1 MNFAMIGHGLK
12 FAAIKGGFLLRKY
25 APQILTGTGIAGFVA
40 TVAVGCKSTLK
51 AEDILEEHEKM
62 IGMAN
67 EAYEKSEPGQYTE
80 DDYNKDLF
88 KAKRKTFF
96 KFVKL
101 YAPTVTL
108 GVASIACILSSH
120 HMMATRNAAIAAAYK
135 AGEAAFRAYRKN
147 VVDEFGEEVDKRMN
161 DSLKAEDIQ
170 KVSELQRKP
179 KTKEEKKKAA
189 KCKAPDRLND
199 MLYKRIFDKNS
210 PRWPGNDESMVISA
224 LKLYESELQDY
235 YNKNKGKMTLAD
247 ALRIGGFTERY
258 GYVVPREAYVLGWS
272 RFAPNS
278 DGRINIGLD
287 NIQEESIGKLI
298 NRRFIRN
305 GEDIKVLLN
314 FNCDG
319 PILEYVPTSADIGYD
334 Y

>member
-25 APQILTGTGIAGFVA
+25 APQILTATGVTGFVA

-62 IGMAN
+62 VSMAS

-88 KAKRKTFF
+88 KAKKRTFF

-108 GVASIACILSSH
+108 GLVSIACVLSGH
-120 HMMATRNAAIAAAYK
+120 HIMATRNAAIAAAYK

-147 VVDEFGEEVDKRMN
+147 VVDEFGEEVDKRMS
-161 DSLKAEDIQ
+161 DTLKAEDIQ

-179 KTKEEKKKAA
+179 KTKKEKSVRQKVA
-189 KCKAPDRLND
+189 DRD
-199 MLYKRIFDKNS
+199 MRIYQRVFDKNN
-210 PRWPGNDESMVISA
+210 PRWPGNDESMVMAA
-224 LKLYESELQDY
+224 LMQYEAELDNVYQSKP
-235 YNKNKGKMTLAD
+235 NGTMTFYD
-247 ALRIGGFTERY
+247 ALRIGGFTEKY
-258 GYVVPREAYVLGWS
+258 GYDVPREAHVLGWS
-272 RFAPNS
+272 KFAQQG
-278 DGRINIGLD
+278 DGHVRIGIDDLKED
-287 NIQEESIGKLI
+287 SVVKLI
-298 NRRFIRN
+298 NHRFTRD
-305 GEDIKVLLN
+305 GDEIKVLLN

-319 PILEYVPTSADIGYD
+319 PILEYMPTAAELGLA
-334 Y
+334 